1 MLLVD
6 GSGLP
11 VESPVEGKVVE
22 IYHYLQGLIHA
33 RWCRIS
39 FLIGQK
45 NSSSAPKT
53 NGLEAEKRPVWKR
66 QKIYHLRQFWSS
78 MLVFRRENLLMEKQL
93 ILKVEIDET

>member
-11 VESPVEGKVVE
+11 VKSPVEGKVVE

-45 NSSSAPKT
+45 IAAQPR
-53 NGLEAEKRPVWKR
+53 KRTGWKL
-66 QKIYHLRQFWSS
+66 KKGRQFWSS
-78 MLVFRRENLLMEKQL
+78 MFLFRRENLLM
-93 ILKVEIDET
+93 